1 MFSVLQ
7 RTFQKDKNATSVVQQ
22 SLKIQT
28 SCPYLADNVKLPP
41 IFIKMQ
47 SKATQIPISLISSQ
61 KVTFKFLDNLAWLNC
76 GQMKFLMN
84 RRYLDHL

>member
-1 MFSVLQ
+1 
-7 RTFQKDKNATSVVQQ
+7 
-22 SLKIQT
+22 
-28 SCPYLADNVKLPP
+28 
-41 IFIKMQ
+41 MQ